1 MSLITMEFILNNIEV
16 FLVYEIQML
25 EILITQK
32 QLYSIRALSDTHIRV
47 TVCFLA
53 ALAVINHSSCTL
65 EFSDIME

>member
-16 FLVYEIQML
+16 FHVYEIQML

-32 QLYSIRALSDTHIRV
+32 QLYFIHASSDTYICV
-47 TVCFLA
+47 TVYFLA
-53 ALAVINHSSCTL
+53 TLVVINHSSCTV